1 MQGLPQWPAAV
12 VKGVGAGALA
22 LAITGCVG
30 TGNTS
35 SSADTESS
43 AQQTQ
48 SSAPIVTSS
57 SVTNSSTAPM
67 SSSSAATT
75 SSAGGTPTGDQAA
88 VDIVDPTKYDGTIP
102 LAQAAKGKPGAAL
115 QTSGNPFADSYFYL
129 SPDIKIMMDYSLEL
143 IENNNEPLL
152 GNLSAAQQNEWINK
166 VKYVQRQPS
175 AIWMDSTATI
185 YGDPEAGRRS
195 LIGHLE
201 AAVAQQEFFA
211 ERDGQVSPM
220 TIVVIIYNLPD
231 RDCAAFASGGK
242 LYEIGKPQETYTP
255 AQLDGINKYREEYL
269 GPIMDA
275 FTAKP
280 EFANLRIV
288 AMLEPDS
295 YPNMVTNT
303 NWNPDGPALKWPDLM
318 TSDNRT
324 YCDTLVDDYSA
335 PGLGPNLGVYG
346 HGLQIAIEE
355 LAKIP
360 NTYTYLDIAHAGWL
374 GWEANLERA
383 IEGFA
388 SLIRGANTDGVSGFS
403 KVRGFASNT
412 SGYTPVEEPAISNS
426 DGDRMN
432 LSDFY
437 EWNSAVDEFTF
448 IDRFNT
454 AMRAAEPGFSP
465 GFIIDTARNGWG
477 RTGRPEP
484 GSATRGTNLSQ
495 KVDQRAHRGHWC
507 NVDKAGVGES
517 PKANPDSSRGH
528 LDAFFWMKPPGESDG
543 ISFDVAEYPAGSAA
557 YNALDPVDKAVV
569 DSAANPIYDGKKLDT
584 MCIPGSI
591 RDGDKATEPMPYLAP
606 HAGGWYHKQ
615 FIDLVKNAYPPLG
628 STDY

>member
-1 MQGLPQWPAAV
+1 MQGLPQWPMAV
-12 VKGVGAGALA
+12 IKGVGASALA
-22 LAITGCVG
+22 LAITGCM
-30 TGNTS
+30 GNDTS
-35 SSADTESS
+35 SSSAGAQSS

-48 SSAPIVTSS
+48 SSAPVI
-57 SVTNSSTAPM
+57 A
-67 SSSSAATT
+67 SSSSAAPISSAPAVSSAGTN
-75 SSAGGTPTGDQAA
+75 SSAGGSMGDQGA
-88 VDIVDPTKYDGTIP
+88 VDIVDPTKYDGDIP
-102 LAQAAKGKPGAAL
+102 LAQAAKGKPGASL
-115 QTSGNPFADSYFYL
+115 QTDGNPFADSYFYL

-143 IENNNEPLL
+143 VENNEEPLL
-152 GNLSAAQQNEWINK
+152 GSLSAAEQEEWINK
-166 VKYVQRQPS
+166 IKYVQRQPS
-175 AIWMDSTATI
+175 AVWMDSIATI

-211 ERDGQVSPM
+211 ERDGGISPM

-231 RDCAAFASGGK
+231 RDCAAFASGGQ
-242 LYEIGKPQETYTP
+242 LYEVGKPGVDHPE
-255 AQLDGINKYREEYL
+255 LDGINKYREDYL
-269 GPIMDA
+269 GPILDA

-318 TSDNRT
+318 TSDGRT
-324 YCDTLVDDYSA
+324 YCDTLVDDYTTDDIKPSDH
-335 PGLGPNLGVYG
+335 LGVYG

-355 LAKIP
+355 LAKID

-383 IEGFA
+383 ITGFKN
-388 SLIRGANTDGVSGFS
+388 LIAGANTDGVSGFS

-412 SGYTPVEEPAISNS
+412 SGYTPVEEPAISNAE
-426 DGDRMN
+426 GDRMD
-432 LSDFY
+432 LMSFY

-448 IDRFNT
+448 IDRFSA
-454 AMRAAEPGFSP
+454 AMKSAQPGFNP

-477 RTGRPEP
+477 RDGRPVP
-484 GSATRGTNLSQ
+484 GSATRGTDLSK
-495 KVDQRAHRGHWC
+495 KVDLRAHRGHWC
-507 NVDKAGVGES
+507 NVDKAGVGEV
-517 PKANPDSSRGH
+517 PKANPDSSRPH

-543 ISFDVAEYPAGSAA
+543 ISFDVANYREGTPA
-557 YNALDPVDKAVV
+557 YNQLDIVDKSVV
-569 DSAANPIYDGKKLDT
+569 DSAADPIYEGKKLDT

-591 RDGDKATEPMPYLAP
+591 RDGMKETEPMPYLAP
-606 HAGGWYHKQ
+606 HAGAWYHKQ

-628 STDY
+628 TSDY